1 MMKNV
6 TTLLL
11 LLTLGCLPML
21 SAQDFPD
28 LDKSPMDMAYYPNR
42 AAFRSFAK
50 TDAER
55 EAGEPVMRVIYSRP
69 QKKDRIVFGE
79 LVKYG
84 EMWRIGANEATE
96 ITFFKDVKIGD
107 QPVKAGRY
115 TMYAM
120 VSEREWTVYF
130 SLDLDGWGHYA
141 FKPEDSSVA
150 EITVPVSATRTT
162 IENLGIAF
170 EEAEEGAHL
179 LIGWENTT
187 VRVPIQF

>member
-1 MMKNV
+1 MKNI

-11 LLTLGCLPML
+11 LLTLGFLPSL

-28 LDKSPMDMAYYPNR
+28 VDKSPMDMAYYPQR
-42 AAFRSFAK
+42 AAFRNFAE
-50 TDAER
+50 TAEER
-55 EAGEPVMRVIYSRP
+55 KAGEPIMRVIYSRP
-69 QKKDRIVFGE
+69 MRKDRVVFGE
-79 LVKYG
+79 LIKYN

-96 ITFFKDVKIGD
+96 ITFFQDVKIGD

-120 VSEREWTVYF
+120 IGEREWTIYF

-150 EITVPVSATRTT
+150 EITVPVSKVRNT
-162 IENLGIAF
+162 IEALGLMF
-170 EEAEEGAHL
+170 EEAEDGAHL
-179 LIGWENTT
+179 AIGWENTT
-187 VRVPIQF
+187 VRIPIQF

>member
-1 MMKNV
+1 MKNV

-21 SAQDFPD
+21 NAQDFPD

-69 QKKDRIVFGE
+69 QKKDRVVFGE

-96 ITFFKDVKIGD
+96 ITFFKILSN
-107 QPVKAGRY
+107 
-115 TMYAM
+115 T
-120 VSEREWTVYF
+120 
-130 SLDLDGWGHYA
+130 
-141 FKPEDSSVA
+141 
-150 EITVPVSATRTT
+150 EIV
-162 IENLGIAF
+162 
-170 EEAEEGAHL
+170 H
-179 LIGWENTT
+179 
-187 VRVPIQF
+187 